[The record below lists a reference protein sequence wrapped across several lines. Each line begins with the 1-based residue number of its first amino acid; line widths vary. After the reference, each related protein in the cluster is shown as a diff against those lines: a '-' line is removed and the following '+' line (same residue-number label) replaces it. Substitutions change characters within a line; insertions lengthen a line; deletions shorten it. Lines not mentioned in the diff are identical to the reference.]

1 MGAVFALSFLQKP
14 QPALKGKLVSIRPA
28 ASGDYTEWA
37 AVRRESRDFLTP
49 WEPKWA
55 SDELDRIAWRQR
67 IRRYR
72 EEIAQGTGM
81 PFLIFE
87 NANGQLAGGITLGN
101 IRYGVAQ
108 TGQVGYWIGVNHA
121 GKGMMAEA
129 LQLVVRFAF
138 DTLRLHRVEAA
149 CIPDN
154 ARSIRVLEKAGFRR
168 EGLLR
173 SYLRIN
179 GVWQDHYL
187 YALISGDQ
195 RNEQERG

>member
-1 MGAVFALSFLQKP
+1 MGAVFALLFLQKP

-28 ASGDYTEWA
+28 ASGDDSEWA

-55 SDELDRIAWRQR
+55 NDELDRIAWRQR

-87 NANGQLAGGITLGN
+87 NANGRLAGGITLGN

-121 GKGMMAEA
+121 GRGLMAEA
-129 LQLVVRFAF
+129 LQLALRFAF

-154 ARSIRVLEKAGFRR
+154 ARSIRVLEKAGFTR

-179 GVWQDHYL
+179 GQWRDH
-187 YALISGDQ
+187 LIFSLIADEHQ
-195 RNEQERG
+195 ASTKRG

>member
-1 MGAVFALSFLQKP
+1 MFALSFLQKP
-14 QPALKGKLVSIRPA
+14 PAPVTGNRVSIRPPVA
-28 ASGDYTEWA
+28 ADYAEWA
-37 AVRRESRDFLTP
+37 AVRRASRDFLTP

-67 IRRYR
+67 LRRYR
-72 EEIAQGTGM
+72 EEMAQGTGM

-87 NANGQLAGGITLGN
+87 NCSGRLAGGITLGN

-108 TGQVGYWIGVNHA
+108 TGQVGYWIGVDHA
-121 GKGMMAEA
+121 GKGLMLEA
-129 LQLVVRFAF
+129 LQLVIRFAF
-138 DTLRLHRVEAA
+138 DTLRLHRIEAA

-154 ARSIRVLEKAGFRR
+154 TRSIRVLEKAGFRR

-187 YALISGDQ
+187 YALIAGDQ

>member
-14 QPALKGKLVSIRPA
+14 QHALKGTMVSIRPPV
-28 ASGDYTEWA
+28 SGDYAEWA

-67 IRRYR
+67 LRRYR

-87 NANGQLAGGITLGN
+87 NANGRLAGGITLGN

-121 GKGMMAEA
+121 GRGLMAEA

-154 ARSIRVLEKAGFRR
+154 ARSIRVLEKAGFKR

-195 RNEQERG
+195 RDEQERG